1 MKKSNQSRE
10 CEIGMVGVCVCV
22 CVGCGGVIARVLMR
36 TGGWMSVSVCVFSNK
51 RSEEGKED
59 AGVRREKREEEEE
72 DY

>member
-1 MKKSNQSRE
+1 
-10 CEIGMVGVCVCV
+10 
-22 CVGCGGVIARVLMR
+22 MR